1 MESASATTSRP
12 LVDGI
17 AVAHSSDASSALSP
31 GRADA
36 STENRAD
43 TTAGT
48 RASKRPFVIVGL
60 VILTGIVAL
69 GTYVM
74 RTRGLESTDDAQVE
88 GDVVTLSVRV
98 PGLVVA
104 VPAGDNSRVKKGDLI
119 AQVDDTDYA
128 ARLKQAQAELAQARA
143 QAAQAEAQEQM
154 VAVSAKGGIAAGRA
168 LVVGSSYAVRGAHA
182 NVASARAA
190 VDLAEGDERS
200 AELDLT
206 RYKALRDANA
216 VPQSKLDDAKAA
228 ADRARATVAQA
239 RAALSASEEQEHAA
253 DARVSEA
260 QGHLTES
267 APIETQLNAARAN
280 IDLQRGRVMG
290 AEAAVALAESQLD
303 ATRVVAP
310 ADGLLTN
317 LSLHPGVLAA
327 VGTPVAL
334 LVPPTVYVVANFKET
349 QVGALRP
356 GQPVTV
362 SVDAFAPRVFEGKVD
377 TIAGGTQ
384 GRFSL
389 LPADNAGENFVK
401 VVQRV
406 PVKIR
411 LAAGDAVLLPGLSAG
426 VTVNVR

>member
-1 MESASATTSRP
+1 MESASVSIPGP
-12 LVDGI
+12 LGE
-17 AVAHSSDASSALSP
+17 AVVSQSDATD
-31 GRADA
+31 GK
-36 STENRAD
+36 
-43 TTAGT
+43 
-48 RASKRPFVIVGL
+48 RASKRPFLIVGL
-60 VILTGIVAL
+60 VILTGIVAMVVYL
-69 GTYVM
+69 M
-74 RTRGLESTDDAQVE
+74 RTRGQESTDDARVE
-88 GDVVTLSVRV
+88 GDVVTISVRV

-104 VPAGDNSRVKKGDLI
+104 VPAEDNHRIKKGDLI

-143 QAAQAEAQEQM
+143 QAVQAEAQEQM
-154 VAVSAKGGIAAGRA
+154 VAASAKGGIAAGQA
-168 LVVGSSYAVRGAHA
+168 LVAGSSYSVRSAQA

-200 AELDLT
+200 AGVDLA
-206 RYKALRDANA
+206 RHKALLAANA
-216 VPQSKLDDAKAA
+216 IPQSKLDEVQAA

-239 RAALSASEEQEHAA
+239 RAALNASEEQLHAA

-260 QGHLTES
+260 QGHLTQS

-280 IDLQRGRVMG
+280 TALQRARVT
-290 AEAAVALAESQLD
+290 ASEAAVALAQSQLD

-317 LSLHPGVLAA
+317 LSLYPGVLAA

-334 LVPPTVYVVANFKET
+334 LVPPEVYVVANFKET
-349 QVGALRP
+349 QIGEMRP

-362 SVDAFAPRVFEGKVD
+362 SVDAFAPRLFEGKVD

-389 LPADNAGENFVK
+389 LPSDNAAENFVK

-406 PVKIR
+406 PVKVR
-411 LAAGDAVLLPGLSAG
+411 LAATDAALLPGLSAG

>member
-1 MESASATTSRP
+1 MESASISTPSASAPLGEGVASQPDATP
-12 LVDGI
+12 
-17 AVAHSSDASSALSP
+17 DATFAK
-31 GRADA
+31 
-36 STENRAD
+36 
-43 TTAGT
+43 
-48 RASKRPFVIVGL
+48 RASKRPFLIVGV

-69 GTYVM
+69 AAYVM
-74 RTRGLESTDDAQVE
+74 RTRGFESTDDARVE
-88 GDVVTLSVRV
+88 GDVVMISVRV

-104 VPAGDNSRVKKGDLI
+104 VPAEDNHRIKKGDLI

-128 ARLKQAQAELAQARA
+128 ARLKQARAELAQAQA

-154 VAVSAKGGIAAGRA
+154 VAASARGGIAAGQA
-168 LVVGSSYAVRGAHA
+168 VVAGSSYAVRSAHA
-182 NVASARAA
+182 NIASARAA
-190 VDLAEGDERS
+190 VDRAEGDEKS
-200 AELDLT
+200 AALDLA
-206 RYKALRDANA
+206 RHKMLLAANA
-216 VPQSKLDDAKAA
+216 ISQATLDDVQAA
-228 ADRARATVAQA
+228 ADRARATVAEA
-239 RAALSASEEQEHAA
+239 RAALSASEEDLHGA

-260 QGHLTES
+260 QGHLTQS
-267 APIETQLNAARAN
+267 APVETQLNAARAN
-280 IDLQRGRVMG
+280 TALQHARVTA
-290 AEAAVALAESQLD
+290 AEAAVALAQSQLD

-334 LVPPTVYVVANFKET
+334 LVPPEVYVVANFKET
-349 QVGALRP
+349 QIGEMRP

-362 SVDAFAPRVFEGKVD
+362 SVDAFAPRMFEGRVD

-389 LPADNAGENFVK
+389 LPSDNAAENFVK

-406 PVKIR
+406 PVKVR
-411 LAAGDAVLLPGLSAG
+411 LAATDAVLLPGLSAG

>member
-1 MESASATTSRP
+1 MESASVTTPGPLGDGVVSQPDATE
-12 LVDGI
+12 GK
-17 AVAHSSDASSALSP
+17 
-31 GRADA
+31 
-36 STENRAD
+36 
-43 TTAGT
+43 
-48 RASKRPFVIVGL
+48 RASKRPFLIVGL

-69 GTYVM
+69 VGYVM
-74 RTRGLESTDDAQVE
+74 RTRGLESTDDARVE
-88 GDVVTLSVRV
+88 GDVVTISVRV

-104 VPAGDNSRVKKGDLI
+104 VPAEDNHRIKKGDLI

-154 VAVSAKGGIAAGRA
+154 VAASAKGGIAAGQA
-168 LVVGSSYAVRGAHA
+168 LVAGSSYAVRSAHA

-190 VDLAEGDERS
+190 VERAEGDERS
-200 AELDLT
+200 AALDLA
-206 RYKALRDANA
+206 RHKALLAANA
-216 VPQSKLDDAKAA
+216 VPQSKLDEVQAA

-239 RAALSASEEQEHAA
+239 RAALSASEEELHAA

-260 QGHLTES
+260 QGHLTQS

-280 IDLQRGRVMG
+280 TALQRARVTA
-290 AEAAVALAESQLD
+290 AEAAVALAQSQLD

-334 LVPPTVYVVANFKET
+334 LVPPEVYVVANFKET
-349 QVGALRP
+349 QIGEMRP

-362 SVDAFAPRVFEGKVD
+362 SVDAFAPRMFEGKVD

-389 LPADNAGENFVK
+389 LPSDNAAENFVK

-411 LAAGDAVLLPGLSAG
+411 LAATDAVLLPGLSAG

>member
-1 MESASATTSRP
+1 MESASVRTPGA
-12 LVDGI
+12 LGDGV
-17 AVAHSSDASSALSP
+17 VAPHSPDLSP
-31 GRADA
+31 SPPTRADA
-36 STENRAD
+36 PIETQPDATD
-43 TTAGT
+43 GK
-48 RASKRPFVIVGL
+48 RASKRPFLIVGL
-60 VILTGIVAL
+60 VVLTGVVAL
-69 GTYVM
+69 VVYLM
-74 RTRGLESTDDAQVE
+74 RTRGQESTDDAHVE
-88 GDVVTLSVRV
+88 GDVVTISVRV

-104 VPAGDNSRVKKGDLI
+104 VPAEDDHRIKKGDLI

-154 VAVSAKGGIAAGRA
+154 VAANAKGGIAAGQA
-168 LVVGSSYAVRGAHA
+168 LVAGSSYAVRGAHA

-190 VDLAEGDERS
+190 VDLAEGDERI
-200 AELDLT
+200 AGLDLA
-206 RYKALRDANA
+206 RCKALREGNA
-216 VPQSKLDDAKAA
+216 VPQSKLDEAQAA

-239 RAALSASEEQEHAA
+239 RAALSASEEQQHAA

-260 QGHLTES
+260 QGRLIQS

-280 IDLQRGRVMG
+280 TELQRGRVTG
-290 AEAAVALAESQLD
+290 AEAAVALAQSQLD
-303 ATRVVAP
+303 ATHVVAP

-334 LVPPTVYVVANFKET
+334 LVPPEVYVVANFKET
-349 QVGALRP
+349 QVGELRP

-362 SVDAFAPRVFEGKVD
+362 SVDAFAPRMFEGNVD

-389 LPADNAGENFVK
+389 LPSDNAGENFVK

-406 PVKIR
+406 PVKVR
-411 LAAGDAVLLPGLSAG
+411 LAATDAVLLPGLSAA

>member
-1 MESASATTSRP
+1 MESASVSTSGALGDGVVAPHSPAAPAT
-12 LVDGI
+12 
-17 AVAHSSDASSALSP
+17 
-31 GRADA
+31 A
-36 STENRAD
+36 STED
-43 TTAGT
+43 K

-60 VILTGIVAL
+60 VILAGIAVL
-69 GTYVM
+69 VTYLM
-74 RTRGLESTDDAQVE
+74 RTRGQEATDDAQVE

-104 VPAGDNSRVKKGDLI
+104 VLAEDNHRVKKGDRI
-119 AQVDDTDYA
+119 AQIDDTDYA
-128 ARLKQAQAELAQARA
+128 ARLKQAEAELTQARA
-143 QAAQAEAQEQM
+143 QAAQAEAEEEI
-154 VAVSAKGGIAAGRA
+154 VGATAKGGIAAGQA
-168 LVVGSSYAVRGAHA
+168 LVAGSSFAVRGAHA

-190 VDLAEGDERS
+190 VDLAESDERI
-200 AELDLT
+200 AQVDLA
-206 RYKALRDANA
+206 RNKALREANA
-216 VPQSKLDDAKAA
+216 IPQSKLDEVQAA
-228 ADRARATVAQA
+228 ADRARAAVAQA
-239 RAALSASEEQEHAA
+239 VAALSASEEQQHAA

-260 QGHLTES
+260 QGRLTQS

-280 IDLQRGRVMG
+280 TELQRGRVKG
-290 AEAAVALAESQLD
+290 AEAAVVLAQSQLD

-334 LVPPTVYVVANFKET
+334 LVPPEVYVVANFKET
-349 QVGALRP
+349 QVGELRP

-362 SVDAFAPRVFEGKVD
+362 SVDAFAPRTFEGTVD

-389 LPADNAGENFVK
+389 LPSDNAGENFVK

-406 PVKIR
+406 PVRIR
-411 LAAGDAVLLPGLSAG
+411 LAATDAGLLPGLSAA
-426 VTVNVR
+426 VTVHVR

>member
-1 MESASATTSRP
+1 MESASITTSGP
-12 LVDGI
+12 LGEG
-17 AVAHSSDASSALSP
+17 VASP
-31 GRADA
+31 PVA
-36 STENRAD
+36 TE
-43 TTAGT
+43 GK
-48 RASKRPFVIVGL
+48 RASKRPFLIVGL

-69 GTYVM
+69 VAYVM
-74 RTRGLESTDDAQVE
+74 RTRGLESTDDARVE
-88 GDVVTLSVRV
+88 GDVVMISVRV

-104 VPAGDNSRVKKGDLI
+104 VPAEDDHRIKKGDLI

-143 QAAQAEAQEQM
+143 QASQAEAQEQM
-154 VAVSAKGGIAAGRA
+154 VAASAKGGIAAGQA
-168 LVVGSSYAVRGAHA
+168 VVAGSSYAVRTAHA

-190 VDLAEGDERS
+190 VDRAEGDERS
-200 AELDLT
+200 AAVDLA
-206 RYKALRDANA
+206 RHKALLAANA
-216 VPQSKLDDAKAA
+216 VSQAKLDEVQAA

-239 RAALSASEEQEHAA
+239 RAALSASEEELHAA
-253 DARVSEA
+253 DSRVSEA
-260 QGHLTES
+260 QGHLTQS
-267 APIETQLNAARAN
+267 APVETQLNAARAN
-280 IDLQRGRVMG
+280 TALQRARVTA
-290 AEAAVALAESQLD
+290 AEAAVALAQSQLD

-334 LVPPTVYVVANFKET
+334 LVPPEVYVVANFKET
-349 QVGALRP
+349 QIGEMRP
-356 GQPVTV
+356 GQPVKV
-362 SVDAFAPRVFEGKVD
+362 SVDAFAPRMFEGKVD

-389 LPADNAGENFVK
+389 LPSDNAAENFVK

-406 PVKIR
+406 PVKVR
-411 LAAGDAVLLPGLSAG
+411 LMGTDAALLPGLSAA

>member
-1 MESASATTSRP
+1 MESASITTSGP
-12 LVDGI
+12 LGEG
-17 AVAHSSDASSALSP
+17 VASQPVA
-31 GRADA
+31 
-36 STENRAD
+36 TEAK
-43 TTAGT
+43 
-48 RASKRPFVIVGL
+48 RASKRPFLIVGL

-69 GTYVM
+69 VAYVM
-74 RTRGLESTDDAQVE
+74 RTRGLESTDDARVE
-88 GDVVTLSVRV
+88 GDVVMISVRV

-104 VPAGDNSRVKKGDLI
+104 VPAEDDHRIKKGDLI

-143 QAAQAEAQEQM
+143 QASQAEAQEQM
-154 VAVSAKGGIAAGRA
+154 VAASARGGIAAGQA
-168 LVVGSSYAVRGAHA
+168 VVAGSSYAVRTAHA

-190 VDLAEGDERS
+190 VDRAEGDERS
-200 AELDLT
+200 AALDLA
-206 RYKALRDANA
+206 RYKTLLAANA
-216 VPQSKLDDAKAA
+216 VSQAKLDEVQAA

-239 RAALSASEEQEHAA
+239 RAALSASEEELHAA
-253 DARVSEA
+253 DSRVSEA
-260 QGHLTES
+260 QGHLTQS
-267 APIETQLNAARAN
+267 APVETQLNAARAN
-280 IDLQRGRVMG
+280 TALQRARVTA
-290 AEAAVALAESQLD
+290 AEAAVALAQSQLD

-334 LVPPTVYVVANFKET
+334 LVPPEVYVVANFKET
-349 QVGALRP
+349 QIGEMRP
-356 GQPVTV
+356 GQPVKV

-389 LPADNAGENFVK
+389 LPSDNAAENFVK

-406 PVKIR
+406 PVKVR
-411 LAAGDAVLLPGLSAG
+411 LAGTDAALLPGLSVA

>member
-1 MESASATTSRP
+1 MESASISTPGP
-12 LVDGI
+12 LGDG
-17 AVAHSSDASSALSP
+17 VVTPQPDA
-31 GRADA
+31 
-36 STENRAD
+36 
-43 TTAGT
+43 TAGK

-60 VILTGIVAL
+60 VILTGVIAL
-69 GTYVM
+69 VTYFM
-74 RTRGLESTDDAQVE
+74 RARGQESTDDAQVE
-88 GDVVTLSVRV
+88 GDVVAISVRV

-104 VPAGDNSRVKKGDLI
+104 VPAEDNHRVKKGDLI

-128 ARLKQAQAELAQARA
+128 ARLKQAHAELAQARA
-143 QAAQAEAQEQM
+143 QAAEAEAQEQI
-154 VAVSAKGGIAAGRA
+154 VAASAKGGIAAGEA
-168 LVVGSSYAVRGAHA
+168 LVAGSSYAVRGAHA

-190 VDLAEGDERS
+190 VDLAEGDERI
-200 AELDLT
+200 AALDLT
-206 RYKALRDANA
+206 RYKALREANA
-216 VPQSKLDDAKAA
+216 VPQSKLDEAQAA
-228 ADRARATVAQA
+228 ADRARANVAQA
-239 RAALSASEEQEHAA
+239 RAALGASEEQQHAA

-260 QGHLTES
+260 QGRLTQS

-280 IDLQRGRVMG
+280 TELQRGRVAG
-290 AEAAVALAESQLD
+290 AEAAVVLAQSQLD

-334 LVPPTVYVVANFKET
+334 LVPPEVYVVANFKET

-362 SVDAFAPRVFEGKVD
+362 LVDAFAPRTFEGSVD

-406 PVKIR
+406 PVRVR
-411 LAAGDAVLLPGLSAG
+411 LAANDVALLPGLSAA

>member
-1 MESASATTSRP
+1 MESATVSTPGPLIESRP
-12 LVDGI
+12 
-17 AVAHSSDASSALSP
+17 DAT
-31 GRADA
+31 GGEHA
-36 STENRAD
+36 SR
-43 TTAGT
+43 
-48 RASKRPFVIVGL
+48 RPFLIVGL
-60 VILTGIVAL
+60 VVLAGLVAL
-69 GTYVM
+69 GVHLM
-74 RTRGLESTDDAQVE
+74 RTRGQESTDDAQVE
-88 GDVVTLSVRV
+88 GDVVAISVRV

-104 VPAGDNSRVKKGDLI
+104 VPAEDNHRIKKGDLI

-128 ARLKQAQAELAQARA
+128 ARLKQASAELVQARA

-154 VAVSAKGGIAAGRA
+154 VAASAKGGIAAGQA
-168 LVVGSSYAVRGAHA
+168 LVTGSSYAVRGAHA

-190 VDLAEGDERS
+190 LDVAVGDERL
-200 AELDLT
+200 AELELA
-206 RYKALRDANA
+206 RCKALRETNA
-216 VPQSKLDDAKAA
+216 VPQSKLDEAQAA

-239 RAALSASEEQEHAA
+239 GAALSGSEEEQHAA

-260 QGHLTES
+260 QGRLTQS
-267 APIETQLNAARAN
+267 APIETQLSAARAN
-280 IDLQRGRVMG
+280 TELQRGRVTG
-290 AEAAVALAESQLD
+290 AEAAVTLAESQLD

-317 LSLHPGVLAA
+317 LSLHAGVLAA

-334 LVPPTVYVVANFKET
+334 LVPPEVYVVANFKET
-349 QVGALRP
+349 QVAARRP

-362 SVDAFAPRVFEGKVD
+362 SVDAFAPRVFEGSVD

-389 LPADNAGENFVK
+389 LPWDNAGENFVK

-406 PVKIR
+406 PVRVR
-411 LAAGDAVLLPGLSAG
+411 LAATDAVLLPGLSAG

>member
-1 MESASATTSRP
+1 MESASVSTPGP
-12 LVDGI
+12 LGDG
-17 AVAHSSDASSALSP
+17 VAAP
-31 GRADA
+31 RA
-36 STENRAD
+36 STPVSPAVTD
-43 TTAGT
+43 SKP
-48 RASKRPFVIVGL
+48 ASKRPFLIVGGVVLIGLSVL
-60 VILTGIVAL
+60 VG
-69 GTYVM
+69 YVV

-88 GDVVTLSVRV
+88 GDVVTISVRV

-104 VPAGDNSRVKKGDLI
+104 VPAEDNHRIKKGDLI

-143 QAAQAEAQEQM
+143 QAAQAEAEEQM
-154 VAVSAKGGIAAGRA
+154 VAASAKGGIAAEQA
-168 LVVGSSYAVRGAHA
+168 LVAGSSFAVRGAHA

-190 VDLAEGDERS
+190 IDLAEGDERL
-200 AELDLT
+200 AELDLA
-206 RYKALRDANA
+206 RCKALRQDNA
-216 VPQSKLDDAKAA
+216 IPQSKLDEAQAV

-239 RAALSASEEQEHAA
+239 RAALSASEEQQHAA

-260 QGHLTES
+260 QGRLTQS
-267 APIETQLNAARAN
+267 APIETQLNAAHAN
-280 IDLQRGRVMG
+280 TELQRGRVSG
-290 AEAAVALAESQLD
+290 AEAAVVLAQSQLD
-303 ATRVVAP
+303 ATHVVAP

-334 LVPPTVYVVANFKET
+334 LVPPEVYVVANFKET

-362 SVDAFAPRVFEGKVD
+362 SVDAFAPRVFEGNVD
-377 TIAGGTQ
+377 TLAGGTQ

-389 LPADNAGENFVK
+389 LPSDNAAENFVK

-406 PVKIR
+406 PVRVR
-411 LAAGDAVLLPGLSAG
+411 LAATDAALLPGLSAA
-426 VTVNVR
+426 VTVKVR